1 MYKGLLLASLL
12 GSTAIVPQMALA
24 QDSTTAQPAP
34 TEAQA
39 PDQANAANSGFQD
52 IIVTARKNSENFM
65 KVPVVMTAIDP
76 SQIAQRNVVNLED
89 VARIVPQL
97 TIAGSNGS
105 PQGGFVAIRGVSA
118 VESNP
123 LGDQAVSFDIDGVQI
138 AKSSV
143 RLLSN
148 IDMAGIEVLKGPQAL
163 FFGKNSP
170 AGVVS
175 IRTADPGSEFEA
187 MARVGYEFEAREK
200 KFEGMVSV
208 PLTDDIG
215 IRVAGFYYSMDGWLK
230 NVVRP
235 GGYLDAGLDR
245 DPKTEQFGG
254 RITLKAQLSDKLSAR
269 LKVSAAK
276 LNSVGIGATVQPVY
290 CVTPGQT
297 QTGIPDDCRAN
308 GVVHQTGTGPN
319 LHAFDPGFRADGKP
333 YSRQTQFLAGLE
345 FNYDITDELSLAS
358 TTGYY
363 YTKTPSAFNATA
375 DYLTAVP
382 AYIPY
387 RDSEF
392 SQEIRLTSD
401 YDSPVN
407 FVAGAYFGRGTAL
420 AAAHTF
426 FYAAE
431 ADSPFAALGCSRDAP
446 CQLNNYYF
454 EQKSKAYSAFL
465 QLRFKPIEQLAIDAG
480 GRYTRETKR
489 LSDVRDGF
497 GTAPPNALGIPVGND
512 RLPVVLANDSQS
524 WNDFSP
530 EVSVSY
536 FPTQNVT
543 IFGSYKRGFLS
554 GGFNPG
560 LTGFTD
566 VDSIS
571 YDPQTIKGFEAGIK
585 TVIGG
590 RLRLNLAAYTY
601 RSDGLQLGNYVGTV
615 LQIRNAGSSRVKGVE
630 ADFQYRTPIEGLELR
645 GSASYNKGRYI
656 SFANAPCY
664 PNQTVAQGCT
674 GTAQDLSGT
683 ELYRAPRWVLSAGF
697 SYDYEMANGWKLG
710 ASADTN
716 YSSSFLTD
724 PASDPNG
731 RQGNYHQYDASL
743 NVQSPDEN
751 WQLALI
757 GKNLSDKH
765 IYFTTYNVPFGG
777 ADRQGGTSR
786 GREVLLQL
794 TWKFK

>member
-1 MYKGLLLASLL
+1 MKKELLVASLFA
-12 GSTAIVPQMALA
+12 SAAILPQVALA
-24 QDSTTAQPAP
+24 QDSSPAEAATTGSPS
-34 TEAQA
+34 
-39 PDQANAANSGFQD
+39 PDQDSAANNGFQD
-52 IIVTARKNSENFM
+52 IVVTARKSSESFM
-65 KVPVVMTAIDP
+65 KVPVVMSAIDP
-76 SQIAQRNVVNLED
+76 TQIAQRNVVNLED

-148 IDMAGIEVLKGPQAL
+148 VDMAGIEVLKGPQAL

-175 IRTADPGSEFEA
+175 IRTADPGSEFDA
-187 MARVGYEFEAREK
+187 MARMGHEFEAREK

-215 IRVAGFYYSMDGWLK
+215 IRVAGFYYNMDGWLK

-235 GGYLDAGLDR
+235 GGYLDAGLKR

-254 RITLKAQLSDKLSAR
+254 RITLKAQLTDNLSAK

-308 GVVHQTGTGPN
+308 GVVHQTGTGSN
-319 LHAFDPGFRADGKP
+319 LHALDPGFRADGKP
-333 YSRQTQFLAGLE
+333 YSHQTQVLVGLE
-345 FNYDITDELSLAS
+345 LNYDITDELSLAS
-358 TTGYY
+358 TTGFY
-363 YTKTPSAFNATA
+363 YTKVPSAFNATA

-382 AYIPY
+382 SYIPY
-387 RDSEF
+387 RDKEF

-407 FVAGAYFGRGTAL
+407 FVAGAYFGSGTAL

-431 ADSPFAALGCSRDAP
+431 ADSPFASLGCTRADP

-465 QLRFKPIEQLAIDAG
+465 QLRFKPIEQIAIDAG

-489 LSDVRDGF
+489 LSDVRDGY
-497 GTAPPNALGIPVGND
+497 GAAPPNALGIPVGND
-512 RLPVVLANDSQS
+512 RVPVTLTNDSQS

-530 EVSVSY
+530 ELSLSY
-536 FPTQNVT
+536 FPTSNVT

-566 VDSIS
+566 VNSIS
-571 YDPQTIKGFEAGIK
+571 YDPQTIKGFEAGLK

-590 RLRLNLAAYTY
+590 RLRFNLSAYTY

-630 ADFQYRTPIEGLELR
+630 ADFQYRTPIDGLDLR

-674 GTAQDLSGT
+674 GVSQDLSGT
-683 ELYRAPRWVLSAGF
+683 ELYRAPKWALNAGF
-697 SYDYEMANGWKLG
+697 SYEYEMANGWKFG
-710 ASADTN
+710 ASADTS
-716 YSSSFLTD
+716 YSNSFLTD
-724 PASDPNG
+724 PSSDPNG
-731 RQGNYHQYDASL
+731 RHPNYQQYDASV
-743 NVQSPDEN
+743 NVQSPDEA

-765 IYFTTYNVPFGG
+765 LYFTTYNVPFGG
-777 ADRQGGTSR
+777 GDRQGGTSR
-786 GREVLLQL
+786 GREVLMQL
-794 TWKFK
+794 TWKFR